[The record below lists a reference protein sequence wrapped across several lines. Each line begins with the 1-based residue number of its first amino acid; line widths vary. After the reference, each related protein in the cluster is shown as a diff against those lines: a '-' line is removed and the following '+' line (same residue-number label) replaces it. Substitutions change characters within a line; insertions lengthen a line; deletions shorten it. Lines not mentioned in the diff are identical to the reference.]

1 LLIRRCYLLLFPLLF
16 CCSLEHE
23 LWNFNH
29 LPADRFFARARD
41 PQQRATP
48 LSTNGRIRPV
58 FGLYFQVAP
67 DRLGNLGLR
76 RSAAFPQVR
85 GQAAPGASLSGRR
98 LLLNSRQQP

>member
-29 LPADRFFARARD
+29 LPADRFFDRARD
-41 PQQRATP
+41 PQQRAMP
-48 LSTNGRIRPV
+48 LSTNGRIPPDP
-58 FGLYFQVAP
+58 GLIHQVAP
-67 DRLGNLGLR
+67 DRAGNLGLR
-76 RSAAFPQVR
+76 RPVAFPQVR
-85 GQAAPGASLSGRR
+85 GQGAPGPRLSGRR